1 MLCFGLLR
9 KFRGSR
15 PPVRKRRRTVDVF
28 FNAVKRSKRRKAG
41 KKCLFLFND
50 HFVNFQIF

>member
-9 KFRGSR
+9 KFRG
-15 PPVRKRRRTVDVF
+15 TVDVF